1 MRLGQNYIKYSLILL
16 TTILLGTKTE
26 GQDLNLTQEV
36 LYVKLE
42 DVLEITGTKSLII
55 DEYKQ
60 RLKIAKA
67 EKKIAD
73 QWWLPSIYGGIT
85 KHSLNGA
92 VMNAD
97 GAIYNNI
104 NQSNAWAGL
113 GASAEWDLSKALF
126 LTKSSKQKLQA
137 LKQISTAEKNK
148 AVLKAVYTFLDMQA
162 EHSKELAIADLL
174 VNKAEDIT
182 KQISIQVEL
191 GIRYKSE
198 LYLSQARLG
207 HFKIQRL
214 EANRKYRIKAAE
226 LANLLNADANV
237 RVESAD
243 HSVTG
248 VAIIDDTQ
256 NSPPLLL
263 AKQRPEFKG
272 LEMEINSLRT
282 GKRAITTG
290 MWLPDVKLNTYQ
302 SMFGGNI
309 SNSSPT
315 NLLNMGIVW
324 KIPLANLIGKGE
336 IKKHNGL
343 IGLHEN
349 KLKQFQ
355 NLAIQEAVNAR
366 EQSKISAQMMKIS
379 DEALQVA
386 AQAMLQSIERQMMG
400 TAQPFEVFQAQEYYL
415 QAKLD
420 YILAVTSFNK
430 AQYSMYIALGNN
442 F

>member
-1 MRLGQNYIKYSLILL
+1 
-16 TTILLGTKTE
+16 
-26 GQDLNLTQEV
+26 
-36 LYVKLE
+36 
-42 DVLEITGTKSLII
+42 
-55 DEYKQ
+55 
-60 RLKIAKA
+60 
-67 EKKIAD
+67 
-73 QWWLPSIYGGIT
+73 
-85 KHSLNGA
+85 
-92 VMNAD
+92 
-97 GAIYNNI
+97 
-104 NQSNAWAGL
+104 
-113 GASAEWDLSKALF
+113 
-126 LTKSSKQKLQA
+126 
-137 LKQISTAEKNK
+137 
-148 AVLKAVYTFLDMQA
+148 
-162 EHSKELAIADLL
+162 
-174 VNKAEDIT
+174 
-182 KQISIQVEL
+182 
-191 GIRYKSE
+191 
-198 LYLSQARLG
+198 
-207 HFKIQRL
+207 
-214 EANRKYRIKAAE
+214 
-226 LANLLNADANV
+226 
-237 RVESAD
+237 
-243 HSVTG
+243 
-248 VAIIDDTQ
+248 
-256 NSPPLLL
+256 
-263 AKQRPEFKG
+263 
-272 LEMEINSLRT
+272 MEINSLRT